1 MRYQDFN
8 DQHDWQQILELWENF
23 DDIVDPDTKTRQIK
37 QQAAE
42 YLDIDV
48 DISKRLSHHELGLLL
63 AKADKMKTS
72 TKKEI
77 RARGH
82 RLAKQVQWAFNLHK

>member
-8 DQHDWQQILELWENF
+8 DQHDWQQIFELWENF
-23 DDIVDPDTKTRQIK
+23 NDIVEPDTTTRQIK

-42 YLDIDV
+42 YLDT
-48 DISKRLSHHELGLLL
+48 DISKKLSHHDLRLLL

-82 RLAKQVQWAFNLHK
+82 RLAKQVQWAFNLNK